1 MSSMTTE
8 KLQNLLEAALMVYGK
23 PMSVDKMMSL
33 FEEDKRPSTA
43 EVREALSA
51 INDACETRGVELKEV
66 ASGFRFQAKQDYA
79 EWIARLWEEKAPRY
93 SRALLET
100 LALIAYR
107 QPITRSEIEDVR
119 GVSVSSHIVKTLLE
133 REWIRVVG
141 YRDVPGRPALYAT
154 TREFLDY
161 FNLKSLEEL
170 PTLAEIRDLD
180 KINAELDLEDKQ
192 SLGDSDNVS
201 TTEGENE
208 ESHTE
213 NDRAESLASDLE
225 GSGEQSEDVVSSEDG
240 YADDDSQEDDSP
252 NEDSHEKQSHE
263 EHIHEEHI
271 HEEHSHADE
280 AVEAS
285 SFDEKVSEQGTKDIS
300 ESSLESD
307 SESGLDWQ
315 RAVADE
321 QITDEEIIEAA
332 QLAKTSDEA
341 EEVFN
346 DAFEPAEDEPLEDE
360 SLEDELSATKTQD
373 RDER

>member
-208 ESHTE
+208 ESHLE

-240 YADDDSQEDDSP
+240 HVDDGYADDDSP
-252 NEDSHEKQSHE
+252 NEDSHEGQSHE
-263 EHIHEEHI
+263 EHIHED
-271 HEEHSHADE
+271 HSHADE

-285 SFDEKVSEQGTKDIS
+285 SFDEKVSEQGSKDIS

-307 SESGLDWQ
+307 SESELDWQ

-373 RDER
+373 GDER

>member
-1 MSSMTTE
+1 MTTE

-23 PMSVDKMMSL
+23 PMSVDKMMTL

-51 INDACETRGVELKEV
+51 INDACENRGVELKEV

-180 KINAELDLEDKQ
+180 KINAELDLDDKQ
-192 SLGDSDNVS
+192 SLGESDEASAANVS
-201 TTEGENE
+201 AEGENE
-208 ESHTE
+208 ESYSE
-213 NDRAESLASDLE
+213 VDRAESPASDLD
-225 GSGEQSEDVVSSEDG
+225 GSGEQNEDVDSHEDDFSE
-240 YADDDSQEDDSP
+240 DDSQEDDL
-252 NEDSHEKQSHE
+252 
-263 EHIHEEHI
+263 HIEI
-271 HEEHSHADE
+271 SHAEEATGLSSAESFSDIDE
-280 AVEAS
+280 VVEAS
-285 SFDEKVSEQGTKDIS
+285 SSFDEGDSEQGSKDIN
-300 ESSLESD
+300 ESSIESD
-307 SESGLDWQ
+307 PESELDWQ

-321 QITDEEIIEAA
+321 QVTDEEIIEAA

-346 DAFEPAEDEPLEDE
+346 DAFEPAEEEPLD
-360 SLEDELSATKTQD
+360 DELSATKAQEG
-373 RDER
+373 DER